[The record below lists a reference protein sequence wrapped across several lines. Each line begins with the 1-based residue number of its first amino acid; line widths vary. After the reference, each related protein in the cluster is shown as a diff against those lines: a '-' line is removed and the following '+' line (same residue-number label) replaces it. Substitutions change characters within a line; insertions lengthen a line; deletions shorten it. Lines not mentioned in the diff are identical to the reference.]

1 MRQPALDVA
10 SLEPEA
16 IGLGARPPQTVPVRN
31 SGWTP
36 RLGERVLAVGFPPQL
51 DLSEVDDA
59 RQAALLEEGVLYG
72 EYGRIVAVHGRGVS
86 CSNPS
91 PVIEA

>member
-1 MRQPALDVA
+1 MLRHWSPKRLVWEQDRPRRCRFEIRVGRLDWESEYSPSA
-10 SLEPEA
+10 S
-16 IGLGARPPQTVPVRN
+16 
-31 SGWTP
+31 
-36 RLGERVLAVGFPPQL
+36 PPQL